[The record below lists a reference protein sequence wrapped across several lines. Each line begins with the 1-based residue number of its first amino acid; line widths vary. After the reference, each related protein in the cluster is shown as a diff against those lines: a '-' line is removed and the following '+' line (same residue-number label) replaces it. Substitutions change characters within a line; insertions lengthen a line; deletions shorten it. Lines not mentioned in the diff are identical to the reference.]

1 MQRSGGGECQAK
13 GAAGA
18 KALRQKWL
26 GVFQEQKDQKAVG
39 HEVTREPHRMMWE
52 RQAEASL
59 KTLYRC
65 IRVKNLA
72 FVIT

>member
-1 MQRSGGGECQAK
+1 MSSKGSSRSK
-13 GAAGA
+13 GPEAEMA
-18 KALRQKWL
+18 WSIP
-26 GVFQEQKDQKAVG
+26 EQKDQKAVG